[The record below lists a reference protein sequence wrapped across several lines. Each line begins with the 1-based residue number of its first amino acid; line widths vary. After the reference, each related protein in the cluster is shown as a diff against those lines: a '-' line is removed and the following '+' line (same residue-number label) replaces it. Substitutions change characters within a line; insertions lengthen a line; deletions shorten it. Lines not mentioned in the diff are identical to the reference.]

1 MRGIRALTEQIEA
14 GASIIIINNG
24 ISTGALFFLAGMMY
38 ERRHTRAI
46 ADFGGIAKVVP
57 MFAAVL
63 MLVAL
68 SSIGLPG
75 TNGFIGEFLVLVGSF
90 GVYPWATVV
99 ATTGVIF
106 AAAYLLRALQRIIFN
121 RLDKPENETMS
132 DLSIRELLVLAPL
145 LAAILWIGLY
155 PKPILDRIEAS
166 TAALVEQVDRGRS
179 GVPAVEL
186 AQAGGE

>member
-1 MRGIRALTEQIEA
+1 
-14 GASIIIINNG
+14 
-24 ISTGALFFLAGMMY
+24 
-38 ERRHTRAI
+38 
-46 ADFGGIAKVVP
+46 

-75 TNGFIGEFLVLVGSF
+75 TNGFIGEFLVLLGSF
-90 GVYPWATVV
+90 GVYPWATAV

-106 AAAYLLRALQRIIFN
+106 AAAYLLWALQRIIFN

-179 GVPAVEL
+179 SVPAVEL